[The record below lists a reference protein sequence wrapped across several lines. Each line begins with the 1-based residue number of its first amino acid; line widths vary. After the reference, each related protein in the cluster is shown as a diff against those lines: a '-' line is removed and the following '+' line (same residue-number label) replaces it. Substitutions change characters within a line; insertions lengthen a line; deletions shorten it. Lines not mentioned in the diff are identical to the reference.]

1 MKKKRIFRN
10 EKGFTLIEIIAVL
23 IILGIMAA
31 VAVPRYIALAQQADV
46 AKVREAMALAIV
58 NYNEAYRAHFE
69 ANEAY
74 PATVAELTAAGLET
88 DLGDFTAAYVG
99 QAGGG
104 VQITLTSGLP
114 WFADVAAAERVR
126 IIPSNIDS

>member
-1 MKKKRIFRN
+1 MKKKRILRN

-23 IILGIMAA
+23 VILGIMAA
-31 VAVPRYIALAQQADV
+31 VAVPRYIALAQQADIG
-46 AKVREAMALAIV
+46 KVREAMALAIV

-74 PATVAELTAAGLET
+74 PETVAHLMAAGLELN
-88 DLGDFTAAYVG
+88 LGDFTAAYVG

-104 VQITLTSGLP
+104 VQITLASTLP
-114 WFADVAAAERVR
+114 WFGDVPAAETTR
-126 IIPSNIDS
+126 IIPSNINA